1 MKERMEISAKGDGP
15 MIFEANQVIDGQVQ
29 NRDEIEDNFATA
41 LILIIMW
48 YLVASTIAFLSALL
62 CKGVKTALNG
72 RLFFVRNPSNSLQ
85 RKCGNRQ
92 FWPFENEFQHFEN
105 EFQLFENQFHY
116 F

>member
-1 MKERMEISAKGDGP
+1 MEISAKGDGP

-29 NRDEIEDNFATA
+29 NTDEIEDNFATA

-72 RLFFVRNPSNSLQ
+72 GHRIINQMTTQGQSNDKHQYS
-85 RKCGNRQ
+85 
-92 FWPFENEFQHFEN
+92 
-105 EFQLFENQFHY
+105 
-116 F
+116 

>member
-1 MKERMEISAKGDGP
+1 MEISAKGDGP

-29 NRDEIEDNFATA
+29 NTDEIEDNFATA

-72 RLFFVRNPSNSLQ
+72 GHRIINQ
-85 RKCGNRQ
+85 MTTQG
-92 FWPFENEFQHFEN
+92 
-105 EFQLFENQFHY
+105 QLND
-116 F
+116 